1 MLEIDEARLTRRI
14 EAVFNRRPVVG
25 AAIGVV
31 RDGRME
37 FAGHGLANIAANQP
51 VTEDTIFRIASIT
64 KTFTAI
70 AVMQLWERGRI
81 DLDAPASEYLRA
93 YRLVPADPS
102 FGPVTVRHLLTH
114 TSGIGETAHPLRVFG
129 PDFGE
134 SVAPGTVVT
143 PLSEYYRRGL
153 RVQAE
158 PGTRWTYTNHGFAT
172 LGQIVAD
179 VTGVRLADY
188 LREHVFR
195 PLGMIDTSLA
205 PPDRAPMRRAIGYAL
220 RAHGPKEITH
230 REMITAGAASIYST
244 PRDMGRYLT
253 ALLGGGRNEHGSVL
267 ESDTLA
273 MMFAAQYQPDPRV
286 PGMGLGFFRGVAAGH
301 RLVEHQGIL
310 PGFNSQIWLAP
321 DDGLGVMVFVT
332 GGHRAML
339 WLPAETSGLLHELLG
354 VTEPAVRGDIP
365 HHPEV
370 WPQICGYY
378 TLPGSLTDV
387 RALSMVGAGV
397 DVRIS
402 GGRPALRVLTPIPA
416 LLRGLPLYPDDP
428 DDPLAF
434 RIDLARWGLGTGRIL
449 FSRASRTGAM
459 KMNFD
464 LHPLTMW
471 KSENPWTLRAGRT
484 LR

>member
-1 MLEIDEARLTRRI
+1 MLEIDEARLARRI

-25 AAIGVV
+25 AAVGVV

-37 FAGHGLANIAANQP
+37 FAGHGLADIAANRP

-70 AVMQLWERGRI
+70 AVMQLWERGLI
-81 DLDAPASEYLRA
+81 DLDAPASKYLRA
-93 YRLVPADPS
+93 YRLVPADPH

-114 TSGIGETAHPLRVFG
+114 TSGIGETAHPLRVLG

-134 SVAPGTVVT
+134 SVPPGTQVP

-179 VTGVRLADY
+179 VTGVPFAIY
-188 LREHVFR
+188 LREHLFR
-195 PLGMIDTSLA
+195 PLGMNDTSLA
-205 PPDRAPMRRAIGYAL
+205 APDLTPMRRATGYTL

-273 MMFAAQYQPDPRV
+273 MMYAPQYQPDPRV
-286 PGMGLGFFRGVAAGH
+286 PGMGLGFFRGTVGDH
-301 RLVEHQGIL
+301 RVVEHQGIL
-310 PGFNSQIWLAP
+310 PGFNAQIWLAP
-321 DDGLGVMVFVT
+321 DDALGVMVFVT
-332 GGHRAML
+332 GGHQAML

-354 VTEPAVRGDIP
+354 IAEPAIRGDIP
-365 HHPEV
+365 HRPET
-370 WPQICGYY
+370 WPEICGYY
-378 TLPGSLTDV
+378 RLPGSLTDV
-387 RALSMVGAGV
+387 RARSMVGAGV

-402 GGRPALRVLTPIPA
+402 GGQPVLRVLTPIPA

-449 FSRASRTGAM
+449 LSRESRTGTM
-459 KMNFD
+459 RMHFD
-464 LHPLTMW
+464 LHPLSMW
-471 KSENPWTLRAGRT
+471 KSEYPWTPRTGRMS
-484 LR
+484 R